1 MEESKILEIYRTLLD
16 FFGYQNWWPV
26 YSDNPFVE
34 ISFGA
39 ILTQNTSWKNV
50 EKALKNLIDEDL
62 VDLEKVSCIHEE
74 KLQEIIKPAGFY
86 KRKSRTLIEFSR
98 RFKDIEKD
106 KITRDLLLSV
116 KGIGKETADSILLY
130 ALNRPYFVVD
140 AYTRR
145 VFSRIGFF
153 DKNLSYD
160 EIQELFE
167 KNLPEDTDIYKEY
180 HALIVELGK
189 SFCRKKPLCKD
200 CPLFANCKF
209 RIYNV

>member
-1 MEESKILEIYRTLLD
+1 MEESKILDLYRTLLD

-39 ILTQNTSWKNV
+39 ILTQNTSWSNV
-50 EKALKNLIDEDL
+50 EKALRNLVENDL
-62 VDLEKVSCIHEE
+62 LDLEKVSCIQEE
-74 KLQEIIKPAGFY
+74 KLQEIIRPAGFY
-86 KRKSRTLIEFSR
+86 KRKSKTLIEFSR
-98 RFKDIEKD
+98 KTKDMKKEKV
-106 KITRDLLLSV
+106 TRDFLLSI

-145 VFSRIGFF
+145 IFSRLGIL
-153 DKNLSYD
+153 DKGLSYD
-160 EIQELFE
+160 EIQKIFE
-167 KNLPEDTDIYKEY
+167 KNLPESINIYKEY

-189 SFCRKKPLCKD
+189 NFCKKKPLCRD

>member
-74 KLQEIIKPAGFY
+74 KLQEIIKLQVF
-86 KRKSRTLIEFSR
+86 I
-98 RFKDIEKD
+98 
-106 KITRDLLLSV
+106 
-116 KGIGKETADSILLY
+116 KE
-130 ALNRPYFVVD
+130 NP
-140 AYTRR
+140 
-145 VFSRIGFF
+145 
-153 DKNLSYD
+153 
-160 EIQELFE
+160 EL
-167 KNLPEDTDIYKEY
+167 
-180 HALIVELGK
+180 
-189 SFCRKKPLCKD
+189 
-200 CPLFANCKF
+200 
-209 RIYNV
+209 